1 MPAALRNRALRLRL
15 TQPLDELWDRRL
27 GIHTFGHRPGSGRQ
41 GDAEWYLHYA
51 PTPYR
56 DLFRVMRAASL
67 GANDIFT
74 DLGAGMG
81 RAVFAA
87 SWLGA
92 RRAIGIEL
100 LPDLAAIAEQ
110 NRRNS
115 RLRDRDIVF
124 RAANALDESLLGT
137 TLLYMFHPFGE
148 QVMERVL
155 AQARRARADAGVS
168 QPLRI
173 IYVNPVCEDVLAASG
188 WLRQVDDLPPRPQ
201 LLSTAKHYRA
211 TIWRSV

>member
-1 MPAALRNRALRLRL
+1 MLDFLRNRALRLRL
-15 TQPLDELWDRRL
+15 TRPLDELWDRRL
-27 GIHTFGHRPGSGRQ
+27 GIHTFGYRPGSGKQ
-41 GDAEWYLHYA
+41 GDAEWYLHYV

-56 DLFRVMRAASL
+56 DLFHFMRTAGL
-67 GANDIFT
+67 GADDIFT

-92 RRAIGIEL
+92 ARASGIEL

-110 NRRNS
+110 NRQHS
-115 RLRDRDIVF
+115 RLRGRDIVF
-124 RAANALDESLLGT
+124 RAANALDIALVDT

-148 QVMERVL
+148 QVMERIL
-155 AQARRARADAGVS
+155 ARARRERIEAGATR
-168 QPLRI
+168 PLRI

-188 WLRQVDDLPPRPQ
+188 WLRLVDDLPPRPQ
-201 LLSTAKHYRA
+201 LLSTAKHHRA
-211 TIWRSV
+211 TIWRSA